1 MDENMIYNVFVFIVT
16 PLLLTIAFADKKS
29 KPIFGFLIIGIAIC
43 LLASEVNALIY
54 GSVNTDYFYFS
65 TTFSPMVEELLKAIP
80 LLFTI
85 FFIMDKP
92 DAKRCIS
99 LGLAVGVGFAIFENI
114 IIFIQSGMSQSI
126 LISFARGIGA
136 GLVHGI
142 CGGILGFAICFV
154 KNYKR
159 GYFFGIVGVLTTVMI
174 YHGIYNVLVQS
185 DYIIWGLILP
195 VLTAVLLLVCNQLYV
210 KKIKQSESKSL

>member
-43 LLASEVNALIY
+43 LLASEVNALIFE
-54 GSVNTDYFYFS
+54 SVNTDYFYFS
-65 TTFSPMVEELLKAIP
+65 TTFSPMIEELLKAIP

-85 FFIMDKP
+85 FFIMDNP
-92 DAKRCIS
+92 NVKRCIS

-114 IIFIQSGMSQSI
+114 VVYIQSDMTQTI

-136 GLVHGI
+136 GLMHGI
-142 CGGILGFAICFV
+142 CGGILGFTICFV
-154 KNYKR
+154 KNYGK
-159 GYFFGIVGVLTTVMI
+159 GYFFGLIGVLTTVMI

-185 DYIIWGLILP
+185 DHIIFGLLLP
-195 VLTAVLLLVCNQLYV
+195 AVTAVFIFLGSHFYN
-210 KKIKQSESKSL
+210 KKKNSEA